1 MKQVSEATPD
11 ARKRARIG
19 GQTAFV
25 IGLSATG
32 AVFFSA
38 AHAQPAPFNG
48 TDRGEHSG
56 RVIGEHSDRV
66 IPRKVE
72 KDLRV
77 SARDIKREAGG
88 IQFTSRDYA
97 EALNMDRASVV
108 RALQTNYPGI
118 RDEQIKVAGDRIFI
132 GNGGG
137 AAMTIFD
144 NLCLHVTLN
153 ICRKS

>member
-11 ARKRARIG
+11 ARKRARIAR
-19 GQTAFV
+19 QTAFV

-38 AHAQPAPFNG
+38 AHAQPAPFKG

-56 RVIGEHSDRV
+56 RV

-88 IQFTSRDYA
+88 IEFTSRDYA

-108 RALQTNYPGI
+108 RALQMNYPGI
-118 RDEQIKVAGDRIFI
+118 RNEQIRVTGDRIFI

-137 AAMTIFD
+137 PAMTIFE

-153 ICRKS
+153 ICSKS